1 MKYNFRYLILL
12 LTIFV
17 SQYLSA
23 IPENIQIPPKRF
35 VWDYAH
41 IMRDS
46 VPYLEGMAADNQT
59 FRRYNSYAYIVT
71 VPVAYRPY
79 MDNFIKSV
87 CDSWHI
93 CNYDQSV
100 LMVMTDGDQPY
111 IYVHVGSMNHA
122 VNDTIAGFWA
132 EKDFPLA
139 YKMSGGPVSTAIN
152 FQESV
157 SSALSVPDFSIT
169 RSEYTRYADN
179 YKGGPQN
186 KEDHIAPPVIT
197 STDSWKVGLF
207 ACISLLIL
215 LINRIQNAN
224 YKSKVI

>member
-1 MKYNFRYLILL
+1 MKNNFRYILLL
-12 LTIFV
+12 LTIV
-17 SQYLSA
+17 ISQCLSA

-46 VPYLEGMAADNQT
+46 VPYLEEMAADNQT

-79 MDNFIKSV
+79 MDNFIKSI

-100 LMVMTDGDQPY
+100 LMVMTDGDKPY

-132 EKDFPLA
+132 EKDLPLS
-139 YKMSGGPVSTAIN
+139 YEMSGGPVSMAVS

-157 SSALSVPDFSIT
+157 SQALSVPDYSIS
-169 RSEYTRYADN
+169 RSEYTRYANN
-179 YKGGPQN
+179 YKGEPQN
-186 KEDHIAPPVIT
+186 KADHVLPPVIT
-197 STDSWKVGLF
+197 SSDTWKIGLF
-207 ACISLLIL
+207 VVFSLLIL
-215 LINRIQNAN
+215 LANRILNAD
-224 YKSKVI
+224 YKSKI